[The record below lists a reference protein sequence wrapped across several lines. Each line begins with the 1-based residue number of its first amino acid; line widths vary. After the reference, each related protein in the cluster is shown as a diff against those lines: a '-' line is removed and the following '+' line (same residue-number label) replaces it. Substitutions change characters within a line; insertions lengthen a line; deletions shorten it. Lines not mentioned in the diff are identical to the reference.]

1 MAGRS
6 TMGQA
11 ALASGCD
18 QDAFLRQL
26 GAPRP

>member
-1 MAGRS
+1 MTGRNTVS
-6 TMGQA
+6 QT
-11 ALASGCD
+11 ALTSGCD